1 MTILKITAGSQD
13 AQMPVSACVPQL
25 LSRQTTKHD
34 EMNLLNFLEF
44 NLVELFLNDQNNQQE
59 VSHNLPI
66 LTSIF
71 LDHLLFLLIILK
83 IKAYRKLKWVVR
95 EFQPGFEE
103 F

>member
-1 MTILKITAGSQD
+1 MTLLKITAASQD

-34 EMNLLNFLEF
+34 VMNLLSFVEF

>member
-1 MTILKITAGSQD
+1 MTILKSTAASQD
-13 AQMPVSACVPQL
+13 TQVPVSAYAPQL
-25 LSRQTTKHD
+25 LSRQTTKHA
-34 EMNLLNFLEF
+34 EMILLSFVEF
-44 NLVELFLNDQNNQQE
+44 NLVELFLNDQDNQQE

-66 LTSIF
+66 LTSVF
-71 LDHLLFLLIILK
+71 LEHLLLFLVILK